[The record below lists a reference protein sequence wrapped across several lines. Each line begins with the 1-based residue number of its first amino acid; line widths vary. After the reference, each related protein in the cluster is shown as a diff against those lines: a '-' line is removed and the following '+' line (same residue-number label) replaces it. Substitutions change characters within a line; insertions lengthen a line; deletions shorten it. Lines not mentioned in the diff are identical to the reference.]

1 MAQATTITVNDRKTT
16 PAAHVFKP
24 MGNGSE
30 GSYNFAET
38 SSVKIG
44 ENKLS
49 VRWRKSRGNYYC
61 RVMLTLPVLVTETIN
76 GVAVPSVTRV
86 SLVDAN
92 FRFSESSTD
101 QERKDTVGMFANLLA
116 ANQATMMSTL
126 VDLEG
131 IWG

>member
-16 PAAHVFKP
+16 PVAHAFKP
-24 MGNGSE
+24 VGPGGE
-30 GSYNFAET
+30 GSYNFTEV

-49 VRWRKSRGNYYC
+49 VRWRKSQGNYYC

-76 GVAVPSVTRV
+76 GVGVPSVTRV
-86 SLVDAN
+86 SLVDAT
-92 FRFSESSTD
+92 FRFAETSSD

-116 ANQATMMSTL
+116 ASQPTIMSAL